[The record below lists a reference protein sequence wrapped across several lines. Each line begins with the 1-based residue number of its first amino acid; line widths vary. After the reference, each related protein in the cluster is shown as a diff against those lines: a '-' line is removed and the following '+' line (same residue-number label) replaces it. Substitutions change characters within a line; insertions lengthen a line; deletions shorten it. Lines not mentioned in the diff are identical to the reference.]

1 MHAFSSSNKYRIKCC
16 AQSRCV
22 ETLTYPLALKTVQ
35 LYKLTHLATAATK
48 MIALLAWN
56 CKVRPH
62 RFDSSNRTYNFK
74 RICQDSGWVRGS
86 SQGLIAKDLASPA
99 VLGKNILVHLPG
111 VEMEKNFI
119 VIICYKL
126 L

>member
-1 MHAFSSSNKYRIKCC
+1 MHFFSSDKYRIKCC

-22 ETLTYPLALKTVQ
+22 ETLTYPLALKTGQ
-35 LYKLTHLATAATK
+35 LYKFTHLATASTK

-56 CKVRPH
+56 CKVRPQ
-62 RFDSSNRTYNFK
+62 RFDNSNRTCNFELM
-74 RICQDSGWVRGS
+74 CQDSGWVRGS
-86 SQGLIAKDLASPA
+86 SQGLISQDLASPT
-99 VLGKNILVHLPG
+99 VSGKNIPVHLPG
-111 VEMEKNFI
+111 VEMKKKFI